1 MKHDRY
7 DRKEEL
13 FFKNLASSYSE
24 RSGDELKKEMAGLD
38 LSGRSPHAGSLDK
51 KVKIKI
57 RAVKIKKWAPRLA
70 PAAACII
77 LFIIINTT
85 FFNLPDAPSDS
96 SDSNSADAANAAESE
111 SPSATLTFE
120 FVSSRLPPE
129 YVLSKT
135 DYDYQKVIYY
145 IIGDDGSEIILTIE
159 EFTENINTEG
169 LERIAIN
176 DRSAYG
182 ISKEEFS
189 FIKFTK
195 DNFLYM
201 LTSPDDYSGLI
212 KISENFI

>member
-57 RAVKIKKWAPRLA
+57 RAVKIKKWAPRLV

-129 YVLSKT
+129 YILSRI

-145 IIGDDGSEIILTIE
+145 IIGGEGAEIILTIE
-159 EFTENINTEG
+159 EYAGDINTDG
-169 LERIAIN
+169 LEQIKIN
-176 DRSAYG
+176 NLNAYG
-182 ISKEEFS
+182 ASNEGFS
-189 FIKFTK
+189 FMQFKK

-201 LTSPDDYSGLI
+201 LTSPGGYGDII
-212 KISENFI
+212 KISENLI